1 MKFTAS
7 ISMQKK
13 ILIYSPLAG
22 AKPHFETDLELVES
36 CLQKGNDVLLLTC
49 NGEVK
54 SCDLNPYHH
63 MGKCYRCKSRRDQ
76 GIKWIGENRI
86 QHHPFYLI
94 TSGQEIE
101 INKILDMPLDS
112 IEVMRSLIVEDS
124 DIGLAAL
131 SSVVSI
137 LREPYPD
144 LERHRDLIKS
154 QIETALIV
162 HFSLKNH
169 ILSYEPHELILYNG
183 RLSILRPALRLAQ
196 KMKIQAYVHE
206 VSGSLDRYSY
216 SSNHST
222 HDLVKMKSV
231 ISDFYQNHPLSEE
244 EKKML
249 AREWFESRY
258 QNRDV
263 SGFNFTKTQKF
274 GLLPANIETNKLKI
288 AIFNSSEDEMV
299 AIDGWENPY
308 YASQNEALEKIFS
321 DLSGQDIQFILRVH
335 PNLKGINNSQTR
347 SLHNLQKKFSDVIFI
362 SADSQAS
369 SYEIMSNSDLIVTF
383 GSTIGIEACY
393 QNQPV
398 FLLGRAVYEDAQCIF
413 KPKNHDDL
421 IEKIIAISK
430 DGQFPENQKNDQ
442 DWVRHGFF
450 YQFHGESFKFVK
462 HLDLY
467 QVELLKDGSKDRIQA
482 SIPSRILARLP
493 F

>member
-1 MKFTAS
+1 
-7 ISMQKK
+7 MQKK

-36 CLQKGNDVLLLTC
+36 CLQQSSDVLLLTC
-49 NGEVK
+49 NGEIK

-63 MGKCYRCKSRRDQ
+63 IGKCYRCKSRRDR

-86 QHHPFYLI
+86 QHRSFYWI
-94 TSGQEIE
+94 NSEQESE
-101 INKILDMPLDS
+101 INRILDVPLDS
-112 IEVMRSLIVEDS
+112 IEAMRSLMVEGS

-137 LREPYPD
+137 LREPYPN
-144 LERHRDLIKS
+144 LNRHRSLIKS
-154 QIETALIV
+154 QIETALTV

-183 RLSILRPALRLAQ
+183 RLSVLRPALRLAQ
-196 KMKIQAYVHE
+196 KMKVQAYVHE

-222 HDLVKMKSV
+222 HDLIKMKSV
-231 ISDFYQNHPLSEE
+231 ISDFYQNYPLPEE
-244 EKKML
+244 EKKKL

-258 QNRDV
+258 QNLDV
-263 SGFNFTKTQKF
+263 SGFNFTKTQRL
-274 GLLPANIETNKLKI
+274 GLLPNKLKTNKLKI

-321 DLSGQDIQFILRVH
+321 DLSGKNIQFILRVH
-335 PNLKGINNSQTR
+335 PNLKGIDNSQTR
-347 SLHNLQKKFSDVIFI
+347 SLHKLEKRFPDVTFI
-362 SADSQAS
+362 SANSQVS
-369 SYEIMSNSDLIVTF
+369 SYELMSSSDLIFTF

-393 QNQPV
+393 RNQPV
-398 FLLGRAVYEDAQCIF
+398 FLLGRAVYEDAQCVF
-413 KPKNHDDL
+413 TPKSHDDL

-430 DGQFPENQKNDQ
+430 DGQLPKHQTNDQ
-442 DWVRHGFF
+442 DWVKHGFF
-450 YQFHGESFKFVK
+450 YQFHGESFRFLR

-467 QVELLKDGSKDRIQA
+467 QVELVKNGSKDRIQA
-482 SIPSRILARLP
+482 SIPARILARLP

>member
-1 MKFTAS
+1 
-7 ISMQKK
+7 MQKK
-13 ILIYSPLAG
+13 VLIYSPLAG

-36 CLQKGNDVLLLTC
+36 HLQESSDVLLLTC
-49 NGEVK
+49 DGDVK

-63 MGKCYRCKSRRDQ
+63 IGKCYRCKSRRDQ

-86 QHHPFYLI
+86 QHRSFYWI
-94 TSGQEIE
+94 TSEQESE
-101 INKILDMPLDS
+101 IKEILDRPLDS
-112 IEVMRSLIVEDS
+112 IEAMRSLAVEGS

-137 LREPYPD
+137 LREPYPNLD
-144 LERHRDLIKS
+144 RHRDLIKS
-154 QIETALIV
+154 QIQTALTV

-169 ILSYEPHELILYNG
+169 ILSYEPDELILYNG

-196 KMKIQAYVHE
+196 KMNVQAYVHE

-222 HDLVKMKSV
+222 HDLVRMKSV
-231 ISDFYQNHPLSEE
+231 IADFYHNHPLPEE
-244 EKKML
+244 EKKKL

-258 QNRDV
+258 QNRDI
-263 SGFNFTKTQKF
+263 SGFNFTKNQKF
-274 GLLPANIETNKLKI
+274 GLLPDNLKTNKLKI

-299 AIDGWENPY
+299 AIDGWDNPY
-308 YASQNEALEKIFS
+308 YAGQNEALERIFS
-321 DLSGQDIQFILRVH
+321 DLSGQNIQLTLRIH
-335 PNLKGINNSQTR
+335 PNLRGISNSQTR
-347 SLHNLQKKFSDVIFI
+347 SLHDLQKRFSDVTFI
-362 SADSQAS
+362 AASSQVS
-369 SYEIMSNSDLIVTF
+369 SYELMTHSDLIFTF

-413 KPKNHDDL
+413 KPENHDEL
-421 IEKIIAISK
+421 IEKVIAIVK
-430 DGQFPENQKNDQ
+430 NGQLPEYQINDQ
-442 DWVRHGFF
+442 DWVKHGFF

-467 QVELLKDGSKDRIQA
+467 QVELAKNGSKDRIQA